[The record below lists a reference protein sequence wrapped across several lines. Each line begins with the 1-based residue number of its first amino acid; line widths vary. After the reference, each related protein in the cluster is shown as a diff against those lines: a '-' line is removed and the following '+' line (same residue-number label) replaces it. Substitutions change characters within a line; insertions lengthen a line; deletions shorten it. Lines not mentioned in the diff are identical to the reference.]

1 MEDNKY
7 LISGRFLID
16 LQRNCVKDVVRG
28 IEHRLEPRLMAVLFE
43 LLKNP
48 ETVVARESLIQKIW
62 NDYPGAEEGLNQAIS
77 SLRKFLADD
86 AKEVIKTIPKKGY
99 MLTAPVVKQS
109 HTADVIGKR
118 RNNVIVYA
126 VAVGLAF
133 IIAIGFVWLT
143 VNRKNEPSRASQKKD
158 LEVVFP
164 DVHETDEGDY
174 LNTITTTDS
183 AGNRYRL
190 VMIGDRRPKFYVNDS
205 LQADMEPYTVLID
218 KLAREL
224 WKRQKEAEERYR

>member
-7 LISGRFLID
+7 LISGRFLTD
-16 LQRNCVKDVVRG
+16 LQLNCVKDTVSG

-48 ETVVARESLIQKIW
+48 ETVVTRESLIQKIW

-77 SLRKFLADD
+77 SLRKVLADD
-86 AKEVIKTIPKKGY
+86 AKDVIKTIPKKGY
-99 MLTAPVVKQS
+99 MLTAQVVKQR
-109 HTADVIGKR
+109 H
-118 RNNVIVYA
+118 
-126 VAVGLAF
+126 AVGVTGKPGNRVLVYVVAGLACV
-133 IIAIGFVWLT
+133 ITITILVWLT
-143 VNRKNEPSRASQKKD
+143 VSRKNEQSQGSRKKD
-158 LEVVFP
+158 IEVVFP
-164 DVHETDEGDY
+164 GVNETDESNY

-183 AGNRYRL
+183 VGNRYRL

-205 LQADMEPYTVLID
+205 LQANMEPYTVLID

-224 WKRQKEAEERYR
+224 WKRQKEAEE

>member
-7 LISGRFLID
+7 LIGGRFLTD
-16 LQRNCVKDVVRG
+16 LQLNCVKDTVIG
-28 IEHRLEPRLMAVLFE
+28 IEHRLEPRLIAVLFE

-48 ETVVARESLIQKIW
+48 ETVVTRESLIQKIW

-77 SLRKFLADD
+77 SLRKVLADD

-99 MLTAPVVKQS
+99 MLTAPVVKQA
-109 HTADVIGKR
+109 HAVGVTGKR
-118 RNNVIVYA
+118 NNALVYV
-126 VAVGLAF
+126 VAGLAF
-133 IIAIGFVWLT
+133 AVTITILVWLR
-143 VNRKNEPSRASQKKD
+143 VDRRNEQSQASQKKD

-164 DVHETDEGDY
+164 EVNDTDESNY

-183 AGNRYRL
+183 VGNRYRL

-205 LQADMEPYTVLID
+205 LQANMEPYTVLID

-224 WKRQKEAEERYR
+224 WKRQKEAEE